1 MAYKKKVHPFGLLK
15 IALSR
20 EILHTDPR
28 NRDMTELFK
37 QMQTKGAYQAW
48 TDYVIED
55 LNELIIDCGAKYVM
69 QNLNAKA
76 KQLLIDYIKDKK
88 PSRNDGQQYEYEL
101 NKSTG
106 EVEKKFNDT

>member
-1 MAYKKKVHPFGLLK
+1 MRCKMKPHPFGQLK

-37 QMQTKGAYQAW
+37 QMQTKGLTQAW

-55 LNELIIDCGAKYVM
+55 LNELIIDNGAEYVL
-69 QNLNAKA
+69 QNLDPKA
-76 KQLLIDYIKDKK
+76 KQLLIDYIKDTK
-88 PSRNDGQQYEYEL
+88 PSSYEYEL

-106 EVEKKFNDT
+106 EVEKKFNGS

>member
-1 MAYKKKVHPFGLLK
+1 MAHKKKVHPFGLLR

-37 QMQTKGAYQAW
+37 QMQTKGVSQAW

-55 LNELIIDCGAKYVM
+55 LNELIIDCGAEYVL
-69 QNLNAKA
+69 QNLNQKA
-76 KQLLIDYIKDKK
+76 RQLLTNYIQGNHD
-88 PSRNDGQQYEYEL
+88 S
-101 NKSTG
+101 
-106 EVEKKFNDT
+106 

>member
-1 MAYKKKVHPFGLLK
+1 MKPHPFGLLK

-37 QMQTKGAYQAW
+37 QMQTKGVYQAW

-55 LNELIIDCGAKYVM
+55 LNELIIDNGAEYVL
-69 QNLNAKA
+69 QNLDPKA
-76 KQLLIDYIKDKK
+76 KQLLIDYIKDNK
-88 PSRNDGQQYEYEL
+88 PLSYEYEL

-106 EVEKKFNDT
+106 EVEKKFNGS

>member
-1 MAYKKKVHPFGLLK
+1 MRPQIRLK

-37 QMQTKGAYQAW
+37 QIQTKGVSQAW

-55 LNELIIDCGAKYVM
+55 LNELIIDNGAEYVLK
-69 QNLNAKA
+69 NLNQKA
-76 KQLLIDYIKDKK
+76 RQLLTDYIKDHD
-88 PSRNDGQQYEYEL
+88 R
-101 NKSTG
+101 
-106 EVEKKFNDT
+106 